1 MTFSSL
7 QIKLVKNISM
17 LYTFFMD
24 DTQSL
29 ILR

>member
-7 QIKLVKNISM
+7 QIKLVKKISM